1 MDVTIFCLARLA
13 IPIVVSACSL
23 TALRAQ
29 NPGGPAGL
37 PPLIVPVQNPITQAK
52 AALGKILFWDEQLS
66 ANNTVACGTC
76 HQPSSGGGDSR
87 RSTNPGLDGLLG
99 TADDTFASPG
109 MRRSDINNEYF
120 PAVAFGL
127 SPQVT
132 KRTSPSFLLAA
143 WFSELLYDGAPG
155 QQLIDPLTGLVVI
168 PAGAALE
175 SQALLPILKFDEMGH
190 DGRGWPEVTGKLAAC
205 TPLALATAL
214 PPDVA
219 AAIAVNPTYPGLFT
233 QAFGDAAITPVRIAM
248 ALATYERT
256 LVADQTPWDAF
267 ARGQQNALTQNQIAG
282 MNLFNGTARCN
293 LCHVPG
299 LFTDTQFRNLG
310 IRPIAE
316 DNGRQG
322 VSGNVADRGKFKM
335 PSLRNVGLR
344 AEVFHPGGLTSLTLI
359 LAFYVAGG
367 GTNLDNK
374 DSLLQ
379 PVVLSQQQRNQLI
392 DFLSNG
398 LTDPRVAAE
407 QAPFD
412 RPSLWSERNLIG
424 NPLFAFG
431 TPGTG
436 GIVPGMLA
444 EVPANVGNVD
454 FKVGV
459 TNALGGTFAML
470 SIALQRAPVGTQIN
484 GIPVLTNVG
493 GVAIFIHTA
502 LGGQPGVAGD
512 GYGTVRFPIPNA
524 PFLAG
529 LTVFGEWF
537 VWDSAGVGG
546 AAKSRG
552 VTLPIF

>member
-1 MDVTIFCLARLA
+1 M
-13 IPIVVSACSL
+13 S
-23 TALRAQ
+23 
-29 NPGGPAGL
+29 
-37 PPLIVPVQNPITQAK
+37 
-52 AALGKILFWDEQLS
+52 
-66 ANNTVACGTC
+66 
-76 HQPSSGGGDSR
+76 
-87 RSTNPGLDGLLG
+87 
-99 TADDTFASPG
+99 
-109 MRRSDINNEYF
+109 
-120 PAVAFGL
+120 
-127 SPQVT
+127 
-132 KRTSPSFLLAA
+132 
-143 WFSELLYDGAPG
+143 
-155 QQLIDPLTGLVVI
+155 
-168 PAGAALE
+168 
-175 SQALLPILKFDEMGH
+175 
-190 DGRGWPEVTGKLAAC
+190 C
-205 TPLALATAL
+205 T
-214 PPDVA
+214 
-219 AAIAVNPTYPGLFT
+219 
-233 QAFGDAAITPVRIAM
+233 
-248 ALATYERT
+248 
-256 LVADQTPWDAF
+256 
-267 ARGQQNALTQNQIAG
+267 
-282 MNLFNGTARCN
+282 
-293 LCHVPG
+293 G

-367 GTNLDNK
+367 GNNLDNK

-454 FKVGV
+454 FKIGV

-493 GVAIFIHTA
+493 A
-502 LGGQPGVAGD
+502 
-512 GYGTVRFPIPNA
+512 
-524 PFLAG
+524 
-529 LTVFGEWF
+529 
-537 VWDSAGVGG
+537 
-546 AAKSRG
+546 
-552 VTLPIF
+552 